1 VVLKWRNKE
10 DGSLVRDAIYTAVDI
25 GSDKVTSIM
34 ARVGTEGELK
44 VLGTGVVG
52 SQGIQKGRIE
62 NIEEVQQAVRES
74 MEEAQRYIGNG
85 TPSGVYASV
94 SGTHLTS
101 LNTKEEV
108 ENPDDV
114 GDIKSKLLGRLIRG
128 SFPDVAPNQEVLHVI
143 PIGYHVD
150 GMTGI
155 RNPVGLHGNLV
166 EVEAHVVMGDSVAL
180 KNTVKAIEVTRASVK
195 SLVLHSLA
203 SAEAILTGDEKEM
216 GAVVVDIGGGTTDIV
231 VYRQGQPWYSAV
243 IPVGGSQLTRDLSVA
258 LKTPVHMAEA
268 MKVKFGTVMPDTIS
282 ADEKVVIPSFQGQPK
297 HSLSRRILCE
307 PLHDRMLEL
316 IKIIVLK
323 VKQSGLREFPSGG
336 IVLTGGGSEMNG
348 LMQLVQKTL
357 GGRVRIAH
365 PESIAGLPAQL
376 RKPAFA
382 AAVGLLL
389 WGIKHQGET
398 RSSLNG
404 GRSIMSNNSWKWG
417 LGRKRS
423 VLAR

>member
-1 VVLKWRNKE
+1 MA
-10 DGSLVRDAIYTAVDI
+10 RDAIYTAVDI
-25 GSDKVTSIM
+25 GTDKVTSIM

-52 SQGIQKGRIE
+52 SHGIQKGRIE
-62 NIEEVQQAVRES
+62 NIEETQQAVRAS

-114 GDIKSKLLGRLIRG
+114 SDINKKLLNRLLRG
-128 SFPDVAPNQEVLHVI
+128 SFPDVGPNQEVLHVI
-143 PIGYHVD
+143 PIGFHVD

-155 RNPVGLHGNLV
+155 RNPIGLHGNLV

-180 KNTVKAIEVTRASVK
+180 KNTVKVIETTKASVK

-203 SAEAILTGDEKEM
+203 SAEATLTGDEKEM
-216 GAVVVDIGGGTTDIV
+216 GVVVVDIGGGTTDIV

-258 LKTPVHMAEA
+258 LKTPMHMTETL
-268 MKVKFGTVMPDTIS
+268 KVKFGTVMPESVAT
-282 ADEKVVIPSFQGQPK
+282 DEKVVIPSFQGQPK
-297 HSLSRRILCE
+297 HSLSRRVLCE

-316 IKIIVLK
+316 IKMIVLK

-336 IVLTGGGSEMNG
+336 IVVTGGGAEMTG
-348 LMQLVQKTL
+348 LTHLVQKTL
-357 GGRVRIAH
+357 GGRVRIAY
-365 PESIAGLPAQL
+365 PEGIAGLPAQL
-376 RKPAFA
+376 KKPAFA

-404 GRSIMSNNSWKWG
+404 GRSMMGKKSWKWG
-417 LGRKRS
+417 VGSKKVTVPR
-423 VLAR
+423 